1 MSQAETLEALEKRLE
16 SFLDEAIDLKEDRL
30 GGLAGLHRLD
40 IITRGFM
47 EGDSLTDDIGNWFGD
62 HSAWPG
68 SDRIK
73 APDRNRISLMLGQIQ
88 KEIHASQDDSPAT
101 RKISS
106 EINRWSERL
115 RQTDESQKEKH
126 KLVLKRQPESAAG
139 ALAADTRPAFAESL
153 ERTTGLFLDLA
164 GNRHHLMSVLDEAL
178 KSAVLGQNKEAL
190 LLSASIIY
198 YLKRNGYKVEPFIKR
213 LKEAES
219 VHQGGSQ
226 DA

>member
-1 MSQAETLEALEKRLE
+1 MSQVETLKILEERLE
-16 SFLDEAIDLKEDRL
+16 SYLDEAIALKDERL
-30 GGLAGLHRLD
+30 GVLDGLHRLD
-40 IITRGFM
+40 IITRGFI

-62 HSAWPG
+62 HSGWLE

-73 APDRNRISLMLGQIQ
+73 APDRNRVNLMLGQIQ
-88 KEIHASQDDSPAT
+88 KEIHASQDDSPAA
-101 RKISS
+101 RKISG

-115 RQTDESQKEKH
+115 GQAEKADEKKH

-139 ALAADTRPAFAESL
+139 DLEDDTIPAFAESL
-153 ERTTGLFLDLA
+153 QRTTGLFLDLS
-164 GNRHHLMSVLDEAL
+164 GDRQHLMSVLDEAL
-178 KSAVLGQNKEAL
+178 KSATLGQSKEAL

-198 YLKRNGYKVEPFIKR
+198 YLKRNGYKVEPFLKR

-226 DA
+226 RA